1 MKKILNQKFLSIAV
15 FISCVLI
22 NILLIFSLEIYNNT
36 LHESGNWV
44 SRKANLA
51 RTVPASASYM
61 NTMPALF
68 KFKLNLSQWLGYHK
82 LIFTHAIDASEVSFQ
97 YRIDNGQYF
106 SFLFNSDFDGNKL
119 SGIRISNNKL
129 YPSIFFHM
137 EKDKFIDRHLISNF
151 TSDTKPH
158 KFKIKFVAD
167 KMTVFIDDKENFT
180 FEESALPKSFIGF
193 KAGFTD
199 LRSDVDDLIILQKD
213 GSKFEDSFLNWKIIP
228 RLTILSLLFSF
239 SYLGLGYFVIQ
250 VMYKRYVKKNTLPT
264 GSLEIESKAIY
275 TLKSIFYLNFNILLI
290 SIFLAYAMY
299 TRVSRMYFTWTK
311 VYEGYAVMPSTH
323 DTINKFLIPNANNK
337 TKPRIWFV
345 GSSQTWGA
353 GVYKDEDTFVS
364 LLEKEIKRTFNL
376 DFINGGIAGTK
387 TTDYLPIYK
396 EHFNSIKPDIALI
409 NFSHNDD
416 NTEKFI
422 ENLREFV
429 RFNTEH
435 KVLTIFSIEPV
446 EIEFLTP
453 NKNQEAM
460 RNLAKEL
467 NVPMI
472 DMHTKMLPHYDDG
485 FLWWDRIHFT
495 SFGNVL
501 FANEMLEPLKNILRT
516 HNYGNP

>member
-1 MKKILNQKFLSIAV
+1 
-15 FISCVLI
+15 
-22 NILLIFSLEIYNNT
+22 
-36 LHESGNWV
+36 
-44 SRKANLA
+44 
-51 RTVPASASYM
+51 
-61 NTMPALF
+61 
-68 KFKLNLSQWLGYHK
+68 
-82 LIFTHAIDASEVSFQ
+82 
-97 YRIDNGQYF
+97 
-106 SFLFNSDFDGNKL
+106 
-119 SGIRISNNKL
+119 
-129 YPSIFFHM
+129 
-137 EKDKFIDRHLISNF
+137 
-151 TSDTKPH
+151 
-158 KFKIKFVAD
+158 
-167 KMTVFIDDKENFT
+167 
-180 FEESALPKSFIGF
+180 
-193 KAGFTD
+193 
-199 LRSDVDDLIILQKD
+199 
-213 GSKFEDSFLNWKIIP
+213 
-228 RLTILSLLFSF
+228 
-239 SYLGLGYFVIQ
+239 
-250 VMYKRYVKKNTLPT
+250 MYKRYVKKNTLT
-264 GSLEIESKAIY
+264 TDSLEIESKAIY

-311 VYEGYAVMPSTH
+311 VYEGYVVMPSTH

-353 GVYKDEDTFVS
+353 GVYRDEDTFVS
-364 LLEKEIKRTFNL
+364 LLEKEINKTFNL

-429 RFNTEH
+429 KFNTEH

-495 SFGNVL
+495 SFGNAL
-501 FANEMLEPLKNILRT
+501 FANEMLEPLKNILLT
-516 HNYGNP
+516 HNYGKP